1 MTDYEAIRDSG
12 LLTEAVREDYIK
24 AEQARRSLR
33 QGYEKLLAD
42 GDLTDE
48 ARERRAQELYEG
60 RKGSVEA
67 AGNRAREAIL
77 KQARSA
83 EQASMP
89 KPSGEPLSS
98 TSADRIL
105 LDQNEASRII
115 RTVERRKAQKGPFR
129 PDIGS
134 YLTQEYRR
142 GMEQG
147 GLSGGA
153 VCRGVLRAA
162 DELDIDPEQIIDPLR
177 DDKHRESLDRAR
189 RLYWFSGS
197 VSESAPPIPRQLDR
211 SRPKR
216 VPGTYS
222 SAPSSL
228 LPGAD
233 GPPVVASQ
241 DSASGPRKKSRR
253 KASFK

>member
-12 LLTEAVREDYIK
+12 LLNPDTRENYIK
-24 AEQARRSLR
+24 AEQASRSLR
-33 QGYEKLLAD
+33 QEYEKLTED
-42 GDLTDE
+42 QDLTDE
-48 ARERRAQELYEG
+48 ARARRAQELYEG

-67 AGNRAREAIL
+67 AGHKARESIL
-77 KQARSA
+77 KQAKSA

-89 KPSGEPLSS
+89 KPSGEPLAS
-98 TSADRIL
+98 TSSDRIL

-142 GMEQG
+142 GMEEG

-162 DELDIDPEQIIDPLR
+162 DELDIDPEQVVDPLR

-189 RLYWFSGS
+189 RLYWFSDT
-197 VSESAPPIPRQLDR
+197 VSTTAPPIPRTLDPR
-211 SRPKR
+211 RPKR
-216 VPGTYS
+216 VPGSYS
-222 SAPSSL
+222 SAPSAL
-228 LPGAD
+228 VPGAD
-233 GPPVVASQ
+233 GPPIMAST
-241 DSASGPRKKSRR
+241 DSAGAKKKTRRKKNFS
-253 KASFK
+253 